1 MLRKL
6 DIYMQRLKMATYNIS
21 LTKIDSKWIKG
32 LNVKLETVKLL
43 EEKIGKSLLDIGLG
57 NDFLGMT
64 PKV

>member
-6 DIYMQRLKMATYNIS
+6 DIYMQRIKMATYNIS

-32 LNVKLETVKLL
+32 LNVRLETVKLL
-43 EEKIGKSLLDIGLG
+43 EEIIGKSLLDIGLG

>member
-1 MLRKL
+1 
-6 DIYMQRLKMATYNIS
+6 MATYNIS

-43 EEKIGKSLLDIGLG
+43 EEIIGKSLLDIGLG

>member
-1 MLRKL
+1 
-6 DIYMQRLKMATYNIS
+6 MQRIKMATYNIS

-43 EEKIGKSLLDIGLG
+43 EEIIGKSLLDIGLG
-57 NDFLGMT
+57 NDFLDMT